1 MKQFIDNCSKLHR
14 NRQLEQN
21 QLNKLED
28 MHFKVAENSADFDGT
43 TGSTDGTDDDIGMQ
57 AFENN

>member
-1 MKQFIDNCSKLHR
+1 
-14 NRQLEQN
+14 
-21 QLNKLED
+21 